1 VVTTITEPCVPK
13 LVGPKGQTG
22 VLQSFR
28 IRLRKKDSS
37 TEIPLTYYSVGI
49 TDLER
54 VASKL
59 IKTTVSYAAI
69 VRRGISGK
77 KNLP

>member
-1 VVTTITEPCVPK
+1 
-13 LVGPKGQTG
+13 
-22 VLQSFR
+22 
-28 IRLRKKDSS
+28 LRKKDSS

-54 VASKL
+54 VATKL

-77 KNLP
+77 RNLS